1 MMELNQLTA
10 DQIAEFKEAFSLF
23 GNFPSKNLL
32 LSLSQSLLMDIFL
45 LTCFIDK
52 DGNATIATEELGA
65 LMRSLGSNPTNAELA
80 DLINEVDFDGT
91 GSINFPAFLTMM
103 AKRIKDYDSEEEV
116 LDAFRV
122 FDKDGNGQ
130 MLAADLKHLMMS
142 IGERVSD
149 EELDEMIRVANI
161 DDDGRI
167 NYQEF
172 VKMMM
177 SK

>member
-10 DQIAEFKEAFSLF
+10 DQIAEFKEAFSSF
-23 GNFPSKNLL
+23 GNFPSINL

-52 DGNATIATEELGA
+52 DGNATIATEELGT

-80 DLINEVDFDGT
+80 DLINEVDFDGK
-91 GSINFPAFLTMM
+91 GSIDFPAFLTMM

-122 FDKDGNGQ
+122 FDKDGNGH
-130 MLAADLKHLMMS
+130 MLAADLKHLMIS

-149 EELDEMIRVANI
+149 EELDEMIRAANI